1 MGSTQTSKKQR
12 SSEGQGNS
20 LIRLFLGTKDPDAYT
35 KVTFFTLL
43 AITGLFLIW
52 NLVGYAAI
60 SYQHLIHIHRHVS
73 IDQIFAERATTL
85 GYSAEEFSHRLGV
98 LFTMSIFCWLIILVS
113 LALLWRKNI
122 LYFPIIMSGALLY
135 LAMLFFYIDY
145 DYFRTDT
152 SVFDKVALIV
162 LFVMSILH
170 YFIMK
175 KEQSGDNLSFFGEE
189 D

>member
-12 SSEGQGNS
+12 LSEGQGNS
-20 LIRLFLGTKDPDAYT
+20 LIRFFLGTKDPDAYT
-35 KVTFFTLL
+35 KVTFYTLL

-52 NLVGYAAI
+52 NLVGYAAL

-73 IDQIFAERATTL
+73 IDLIFAERAKTL
-85 GYSAEEFSHRLGV
+85 GYSAEEFVHRLDV
-98 LFTMSIFCWLIILVS
+98 LFTTSIVCWVIILGALV
-113 LALLWRKNI
+113 LLWRKNT
-122 LYFPIIMSGALLY
+122 LYFPIVICGALLY
-135 LAMLFFYIDY
+135 LAMLFFYIGY

-152 SVFDKVALIV
+152 SIFDKVALIV

-175 KEQSGDNLSFFGEE
+175 KEQSGESLSFFGE
-189 D
+189 DD